1 MLMRMPKIIRVKV
14 ITRAKQ
20 NKVVEDKDF
29 LKVYLNA
36 PPQKGK
42 ANKRMIEILK
52 EFFKLKKSQI
62 EIIQGKFSSQKLIK
76 INEID

>member
-1 MLMRMPKIIRVKV
+1 MPKIIRVKV

-29 LKVYLNA
+29 LKVYLNV

-42 ANKRMIEILK
+42 ANKKMIEILK